1 MSSIAVTGA
10 LNRPATL
17 YQSIIGKKIIMA
29 VTGFILFGFVVGH
42 MAGNL
47 QAFLPQHADGT
58 YALDVYAVKLRALG
72 PLLWA
77 VRIVLLISVLLHMLM
92 AFQLWR
98 MKNAARP
105 VAYLK
110 KASTVSTYASRT
122 MYWSGPLVGL
132 YIVYHLM
139 HFTLGVKA
147 VHPTF
152 EEGHVHHN
160 LVAGFQN
167 PLVSLVYIV
176 ANILL
181 AIHLYHGIWS
191 VFQTLGVSHPRY
203 NAILKS
209 LAKVVAFI
217 IGAGFVSVPLGVLT
231 GVIQ

>member
-1 MSSIAVTGA
+1 MSSIAVSGV
-10 LNRPATL
+10 LQRPATI
-17 YQSIIGKKIIMA
+17 YQSVIGKKVIMA

-47 QAFLPQHADGT
+47 QAFLPQHPDGSYALDT
-58 YALDVYAVKLRALG
+58 YALKLRALG
-72 PLLWA
+72 PALWA
-77 VRIVLLISVLLHMLM
+77 VRIVLLISVLLHALM

-105 VAYLK
+105 DGYLK

-132 YIVYHLM
+132 YILYHLM

-147 VHPTF
+147 VSPGF
-152 EEGHVHHN
+152 MEGQVHHN

-167 PLVSLVYIV
+167 PLISLVYIV
-176 ANILL
+176 ANVLL
-181 AIHLYHGIWS
+181 AIHLYHGVWS
-191 VFQTLGVSHPRY
+191 VFQTLGVGHPRY
-203 NAILKS
+203 SAALKT
-209 LAKVVAFI
+209 LAKVFAFV

-231 GVIQ
+231 GVIR